1 MRSLS
6 GYGAASVTGRNRTS
20 AREIKRLQRR
30 AEVYRWRIAGHSI
43 RYISQHL
50 HIGTGTV
57 QRDIDATMTAVR
69 DRLADR
75 CQSEL
80 MLTLERL
87 DEYQSSMH
95 EKAKSGDREAIETC
109 LRVENQRAR
118 LLHPTSGGASTAVN
132 VNVGGK
138 SDNNPNLEWKMR
150 YRDRI
155 IEFVDSRHQN
165 EPAAIDVTRLSKEQ
179 HQDAASTHFPR
190 RIEHQL
196 DEYAFKDG
204 GEPAP
209 EASPDRQAEPPSS
222 AGGQFV
228 KNGALDGWGNRKQW
242 KRQW

>member
-1 MRSLS
+1 
-6 GYGAASVTGRNRTS
+6 VTRRNRTS

-30 AEVYRWRIAGHSI
+30 EEVYRWRIAGHSI

-57 QRDIDATMTAVR
+57 QRDIDAAMTAAR
-69 DRLADR
+69 DKLADR
-75 CQSEL
+75 CQLEL
-80 MLTLERL
+80 MLSLERL
-87 DEYQSSMH
+87 DTYQSAVH

-138 SDNNPNLEWKMR
+138 SDNNSNEWKMR

-155 IEFVDSRHQN
+155 IEFVDSKNKN

-190 RIEHQL
+190 RIEHQME
-196 DEYAFKDG
+196 EYAFRDG
-204 GEPAP
+204 REPAP
-209 EASPDRQAEPPSS
+209 EASPDSQAEPLPS
-222 AGGQFV
+222 AGGDFV
-228 KNGALDGWGNRKQW
+228 KNGAVDGWGNRKQW